1 MTDEAAIRRA
11 VKAASLG
18 NAMEWFDFGV
28 YAYLAATLG
37 HVFFPS
43 GNDTVQLLSS
53 FATFAVAFLVR
64 PLGGMFFGPMGDRLG
79 RKKVLALTMILMAA
93 GTFAIG
99 LIPSYASIGFWAPVL
114 LIAFRMLQ
122 GFSTGG
128 EYGGAS
134 TFIAEYAPD
143 RRRGYFGSF
152 LEVGTLAGYVGAA
165 GLVTALTAWLGSDA
179 MEAWGWRVPFL
190 VAGPLGLVGLYL
202 RMRLDETPAFQ
213 RLESDAAHPS
223 EAADAVETTTKGDLS
238 KIFRQQ
244 WPMLVLCVALV
255 GAYNIA
261 DYMVLSYMPTYLSD
275 ELGYS
280 ETHGLLIL
288 LLVMV
293 LLMLIITRVGRL
305 NDRFGRRPSPDG
317 GHAGLPLP
325 LPPGV
330 PADRPGRDPGS
341 HGGHADAR
349 PVPGLHA
356 RHHVGGAPGALPDGR
371 PLRLP
376 LGGLQPLHVPLRRHD
391 PLVITALI
399 GATGSN
405 LMPAYYAMGAALVG
419 VVAVACMKETARQPL
434 EARPRR
440 WRPTRRR
447 WRWSWPG
454 PRSRSSDAAATG
466 APATTTMVARAAVV
480 ELAVTLGLG
489 PSGVTPV
496 RVRVPPAAPER
507 PARRVIGVQAVFR
520 SGAQPNSSRTT
531 GTSARNAL
539 PRWLIAFFSDGVSSA
554 QVTSWP
560 SGWRIG
566 S

>member
-1 MTDEAAIRRA
+1 MPATDRDGPVADPEARRRHPQLFKAVTRRRQPRLRRTDITVTDEAAVKRA

-18 NAMEWFDFGV
+18 NAMEWFDFGI
-28 YAYLAATLG
+28 YAYLAVTLG

-64 PLGGMFFGPMGDRLG
+64 PLGGMVFGPMGDRLG
-79 RKKVLALTMILMAA
+79 RKKVLALTMILMAV

-114 LIAFRMLQ
+114 LVLFRMLQ

-152 LEVGTLAGYVGAA
+152 LEFGTLAGYVGAA
-165 GLVTALTAWLGSDA
+165 GLVTALTGWLGSDT

-202 RMRLDETPAFQ
+202 RLRLDETPAFQ
-213 RLESDAAHPS
+213 RLECDSARASD
-223 EAADAVETTTKGDLS
+223 AADAVEISTKGDLA

-244 WPMLVLCVALV
+244 WPTLILCIALV
-255 GAYNIA
+255 GAYNIT
-261 DYMVLSYMPTYLSD
+261 DYMLLSYMPTYLSD

-288 LLVMV
+288 LLVMA
-293 LLMLIITRVGRL
+293 LLMLIITQVGRL
-305 NDRFGRRPSPDG
+305 NDRFGRKPVLM
-317 GHAGLPLP
+317 AGMLGFLLLSLPAFL
-325 LPPGV
+325 LIGQGGV
-330 PADRPGRDPGS
+330 PAITAGMLML
-341 HGGHADAR
+341 
-349 PVPGLHA
+349 GLSLVCLLGTMSA
-356 RHHVGGAPGALPDGR
+356 ALPALFPTDVRYGS
-371 PLRLP
+371 LSVGYNLSAS
-376 LGGLQPLHVPLRRHD
+376 LFGGTT

-419 VVAVACMKETARQPL
+419 VIAVACMKETARQPL
-434 EARPRR
+434 EGSP
-440 WRPTRRR
+440 PSVET
-447 WRWSWPG
+447 PEE
-454 PRSRSSDAAATG
+454 AAE
-466 APATTTMVARAAVV
+466 MVM
-480 ELAVTLGLG
+480 
-489 PSGVTPV
+489 SQ
-496 RVRVPPAAPER
+496 APE
-507 PARRVIGVQAVFR
+507 
-520 SGAQPNSSRTT
+520 
-531 GTSARNAL
+531 
-539 PRWLIAFFSDGVSSA
+539 PRF
-554 QVTSWP
+554 
-560 SGWRIG
+560 
-566 S
+566 

>member
-1 MTDEAAIRRA
+1 MPATDSDGPVADPEAQRRHPLLFKAVTRRRRPRLRRTDITVTDEAAVKRA

-18 NAMEWFDFGV
+18 NAMEWFDFGI
-28 YAYLAATLG
+28 YAYLAVTLG

-64 PLGGMFFGPMGDRLG
+64 PLGGMVFGPMGDRLG
-79 RKKVLALTMILMAA
+79 RKKVLALTMILMAV

-114 LIAFRMLQ
+114 LILFRMLQ

-152 LEVGTLAGYVGAA
+152 LEFGTLAGYVAAA
-165 GLVTALTAWLGSDA
+165 GLVTALTGWLGSDT

-202 RMRLDETPAFQ
+202 RLRLDETPAFQ
-213 RLESDAAHPS
+213 KLESDSARAS
-223 EAADAVETTTKGDLS
+223 EAADAVETSTKGDLA

-244 WPMLVLCVALV
+244 WPTLILCIALV
-255 GAYNIA
+255 GAYNIT
-261 DYMVLSYMPTYLSD
+261 DYMLLSYMPTYLSD

-293 LLMLIITRVGRL
+293 LLMLVITQVGRL
-305 NDRFGRRPSPDG
+305 SDRFGRKPLLM
-317 GHAGLPLP
+317 AGMLGFFFLSLPAFL
-325 LPPGV
+325 LIGQDGV
-330 PADRPGRDPGS
+330 PAITAGMLML
-341 HGGHADAR
+341 
-349 PVPGLHA
+349 GLSLVCLLGTMSA
-356 RHHVGGAPGALPDGR
+356 ALPALFPTDVRYGS
-371 PLRLP
+371 LSVGYNLSAS
-376 LGGLQPLHVPLRRHD
+376 LFGGTT

-419 VVAVACMKETARQPL
+419 VIAVACMKETAQQPL
-434 EARPRR
+434 EGSPPSVETPEEAAEIVM
-440 WRPTRRR
+440 
-447 WRWSWPG
+447 
-454 PRSRSSDAAATG
+454 SR
-466 APATTTMVARAAVV
+466 
-480 ELAVTLGLG
+480 
-489 PSGVTPV
+489 
-496 RVRVPPAAPER
+496 APE
-507 PARRVIGVQAVFR
+507 PKF
-520 SGAQPNSSRTT
+520 
-531 GTSARNAL
+531 
-539 PRWLIAFFSDGVSSA
+539 
-554 QVTSWP
+554 
-560 SGWRIG
+560 
-566 S
+566 